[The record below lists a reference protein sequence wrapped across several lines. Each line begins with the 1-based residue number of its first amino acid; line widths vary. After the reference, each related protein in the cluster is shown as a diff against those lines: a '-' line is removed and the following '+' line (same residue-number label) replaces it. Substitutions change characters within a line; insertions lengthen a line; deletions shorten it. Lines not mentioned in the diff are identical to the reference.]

1 MVEETTLSLDPQQL
15 CKKPGVV
22 VYAHNLSSGEKR
34 MEPGAH
40 WPASLAESVNPYSVK
55 IPVSKNKV
63 RSNRE
68 R

>member
-1 MVEETTLSLDPQQL
+1 MPIILAL
-15 CKKPGVV
+15 
-22 VYAHNLSSGEKR
+22 GEKRDR

-55 IPVSKNKV
+55 IPVLKNKV